1 MPLLASSIPGFFI
14 SPIYKANFFHIRYY
28 LYFYVNRRL
37 LSMNCKV
44 WGLIVDQDLKKKKI
58 FFRVIFMDVPIRDRR
73 IQGCYHV
80 ISPLINPVDERGHF
94 TVDDVTDVPSKLKL
108 VMSIDGGGG
117 GGRGQLV

>member
-1 MPLLASSIPGFFI
+1 
-14 SPIYKANFFHIRYY
+14 
-28 LYFYVNRRL
+28 
-37 LSMNCKV
+37 
-44 WGLIVDQDLKKKKI
+44 
-58 FFRVIFMDVPIRDRR
+58 MDVPIRDRR

-117 GGRGQLV
+117 RGQLLQIVHLLFSFLPEFFEIHTIRIIVEIVKNLKWF

>member
-1 MPLLASSIPGFFI
+1 MG
-14 SPIYKANFFHIRYY
+14 
-28 LYFYVNRRL
+28 VNRR
-37 LSMNCKV
+37 SRF
-44 WGLIVDQDLKKKKI
+44 KKKII

-108 VMSIDGGGG
+108 VMSIDGGGDVDSCC
-117 GGRGQLV
+117 R